1 MAGAGA
7 GTTPTGAQRNTPAPA
22 DHTKA
27 PQHRLPVNQAGPMT
41 LTAHT
46 RTPAVTGPSAWENGR
61 DPVESPS
68 GPPPLAG
75 ASAQDVHPTGHDC
88 GA

>member
-1 MAGAGA
+1 MAM
-7 GTTPTGAQRNTPAPA
+7 TPTSAQRSAPGSVNS
-22 DHTKA
+22 TKA
-27 PQHRLPVNQAGPMT
+27 AQHRLPVNQAGPLT

-46 RTPAVTGPSAWENGR
+46 RQPAVTGPGAWENGR

-68 GPPPLAG
+68 GAPPLAG
-75 ASAQDVHPTGHDC
+75 ASAQDVHPTGQDC

>member
-1 MAGAGA
+1 MA
-7 GTTPTGAQRNTPAPA
+7 TTPTGAQRNVAAPA
-22 DHTKA
+22 DSTKR
-27 PQHRLPVNQAGPMT
+27 PQHRLPVNTSGPMT

-61 DPVESPS
+61 DAVDSPS

-75 ASAQDVHPTGHDC
+75 ATPQDVHPAGQDC
-88 GA
+88 TSAY